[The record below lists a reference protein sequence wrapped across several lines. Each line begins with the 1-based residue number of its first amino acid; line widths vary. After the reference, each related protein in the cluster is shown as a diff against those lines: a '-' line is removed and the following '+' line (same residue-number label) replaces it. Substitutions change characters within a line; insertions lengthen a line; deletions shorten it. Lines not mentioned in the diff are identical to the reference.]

1 MVIIIKSC
9 FNFWRNAFLSIDAC
23 RSLEKQA
30 GDLATCKCF
39 QYSKEWFIFSKNA
52 SCPYCFCNHV
62 LLLCQPSCI
71 DLNHFQNEKLDG
83 TALHGYLN
91 DDCTT
96 YMYNVWQETESS
108 AEKLTSILAARV
120 QYLNIHS
127 RHSQSG
133 TQPIEIIPWNAS
145 LMRVGG
151 TSTTNDISML
161 LATVL
166 VTVNTMQQFSD
177 KKYHRWIFHPKNV
190 TVEIV

>member
-1 MVIIIKSC
+1 MQKPWKESWRLSHASVISTQKNDI
-9 FNFWRNAFLSIDAC
+9 F
-23 RSLEKQA
+23 
-30 GDLATCKCF
+30 
-39 QYSKEWFIFSKNA
+39 FSKKA

-62 LLLCQPSCI
+62 LLLCQHSCI
-71 DLNHFQNEKLDG
+71 DLNHFQTEKLDG

-120 QYLNIHS
+120 QYLNTDS

-166 VTVNTMQQFSD
+166 VTV
-177 KKYHRWIFHPKNV
+177 KHHAAILW
-190 TVEIV
+190 